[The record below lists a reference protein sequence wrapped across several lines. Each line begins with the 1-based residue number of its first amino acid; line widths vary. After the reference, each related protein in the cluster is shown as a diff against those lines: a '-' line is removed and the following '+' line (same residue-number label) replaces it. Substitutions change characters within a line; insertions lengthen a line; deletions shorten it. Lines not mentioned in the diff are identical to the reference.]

1 MPTLPPRLRPI
12 RRSAL
17 WSGRDCTWRGCGRS
31 TISGRASHRLA
42 DVTAQSAR
50 ALVEQTEVALF
61 AAQAEA
67 MGAKRAAILESTTE
81 AARTL
86 DEAVEAARAAL
97 VGLQTTALRLNGLG
111 SRANERAGRLEAAAR
126 TNSVLGTIHRSTW
139 PKARAIPVLPLVPLL
154 PRLSV
159 EVLRAAS
166 VAHGTVEEK
175 RVRQPIEEV
184 VHGFRLPA
192 QQAACVSDR
201 SGGA

>member
-1 MPTLPPRLRPI
+1 M
-12 RRSAL
+12 
-17 WSGRDCTWRGCGRS
+17 
-31 TISGRASHRLA
+31 
-42 DVTAQSAR
+42 
-50 ALVEQTEVALF
+50 EQTEVALF